1 MKASEFGVDTN
12 IWTTVEGDRKYSY
25 NLNLLNGP
33 LVRWDKS
40 EEGFFGYKKL
50 YYDTVWEREHL
61 LAIDGKLAHGT

>member
-1 MKASEFGVDTN
+1 M
-12 IWTTVEGDRKYSY
+12 EGDRKYSY
-25 NLNLLNGP
+25 KLNLLNGP

-40 EEGFFGYKKL
+40 KEGFLLKKKNKQL